1 MFFVVFL
8 IFMWCFNTK
17 ITIALFLL
25 NISLI
30 AAILDFNMAAINEV
44 AKYILYH
51 ILVDSAHR
59 DPISNPN
66 PMFPLPS

>member
-1 MFFVVFL
+1 MFFVVFI

-17 ITIALFLL
+17 ITIAFFFV

-51 ILVDSAHR
+51 ILVH
-59 DPISNPN
+59 I
-66 PMFPLPS
+66 